1 MNTTLDVDP
10 HNTPKGW
17 NPFLWRL
24 HLSGNGITCAVV
36 VRHEGGWSVT
46 VGDSDGHFYPGTSA
60 KVYRLRRQAVAAAK
74 DEYGASLP
82 IRIETN

>member
-1 MNTTLDVDP
+1 MITNTYTEP
-10 HNTPKGW
+10 TGTPKGW

-74 DEYGASLP
+74 AEYGECLP
-82 IRIETN
+82 VRIETN